1 MDSET
6 PITSQNP
13 RQPSVSHPSDDPDR
27 DDLLTQVGRVFDV
40 YEVRQ
45 LEDGYKFYGDPLVD
59 TETLY
64 KTLYT
69 RFRDLGYSLELDTE
83 YGENVVIAEE
93 PDDSFPWT
101 NLVLALATFVTTL
114 VAGSLWY
121 SANPVENP
129 ASVLRGLPFALSV
142 MTVLGAHEFGH
153 YLMSRYHG
161 VDATL
166 PYFIPF
172 PSIIGTMGAVIRV
185 KGVIPDRKALFDIGV
200 AGPLLGLVATLG
212 VTAVGLTLHPVTNT
226 VPVQL
231 HYPPLYDLIK
241 SFVPTSPALDQP
253 EVIPNPVVIG
263 GWVGMFVTF
272 LNLIPAGQLDGGH
285 ILKSVLGDASRF
297 VSRAV
302 PVVLFGLGAYVEYV
316 RGLPGTVWFVW
327 GVFSLLVTV
336 AGGARLI
343 DDSGRVGWKR
353 TALAVVV
360 FALGLLS
367 FTPVPVTLP

>member
-1 MDSET
+1 MDSPTQTHT
-6 PITSQNP
+6 PSRIPVSTSDED
-13 RQPSVSHPSDDPDR
+13 VGDR
-27 DDLLTQVGRVFDV
+27 DALLGRVRRVFDV
-40 YEVRQ
+40 YEVRE
-45 LEDGYKFYGDPLVD
+45 LENGYKFYGEPLVD
-59 TETLY
+59 TEALY
-64 KTLYT
+64 KTLYSD
-69 RFRDLGYSLELDTE
+69 FDDLGYSLELDTE
-83 YGENVVIAEE
+83 YGENVVVAEE
-93 PDDSFPWT
+93 PEESFPWI
-101 NLVLALATFVTTL
+101 NLVLAVATFVTTL
-114 VAGSLWY
+114 VAGSIWY
-121 SANPVENP
+121 SANPIQNP
-129 ASVLRGLPFALSV
+129 ASVFRGVPFALSV
-142 MTVLGAHEFGH
+142 MFVLGSHEFGH

-212 VTAVGLTLHPVTNT
+212 VTAVGLTLHPVPTT

-253 EVIPNPVVIG
+253 GVIPNPVVIG

-285 ILKSVLGDASRF
+285 IVKSVLGDASRF

-327 GVFSLLVTV
+327 GIFSLLVTV

-353 TALAVVV
+353 SALAVVV
-360 FALGLLS
+360 FGLGILS
-367 FTPVPVTLP
+367 FTPVPVTMP